1 MEIKMDLDSLTGRDL
16 IKAEVEARIIAG
28 PSPVSELS
36 KPYNA
41 VVAAL
46 AAKVPVD
53 MILDLPARD
62 FTLVTMTVQ
71 DFLLV

>member
-1 MEIKMDLDSLTGRDL
+1 
-16 IKAEVEARIIAG
+16 
-28 PSPVSELS
+28 
-36 KPYNA
+36 